1 MRRGFRARLT
11 TTVIALVVAAVAIVS
26 VTSYVLVRQSLRDQL
41 VADSIDLAEFAVLE
55 LASTAQLPVD
65 ADRVSFED
73 SGLTER
79 FLRRGVTGVF
89 VDFGDADPY
98 ASSPEYLSTPALI
111 SPEVVALVDRGNF
124 GYQFLQVSG
133 DSLLVV
139 AAERPSGPPVMYLF
153 FDAGVVEQA
162 LGNLWRF
169 LAVGAG
175 VVIAISVITAG
186 AVARGVLR
194 PVRTA
199 GAAAQQL
206 AAGDLATRVSV
217 ESDDEFGR
225 MSEAFNTM
233 AATVEAQI
241 VALEEAEARERR
253 FVADVSHE
261 LRTPL
266 TGLSNEAQLLEAGL
280 HTIEGPTRRAAE
292 LLIGDVGR
300 LCRLV
305 DELLEISRLE
315 SGDASLDLTETDL
328 ARFLQAMITARL
340 PGAHL
345 VVSAAG
351 PVLCDRRG
359 LERIVG
365 NLLDNAAA
373 HAPGATVEVAA
384 SVTDGMLRLTVSD
397 DGPGIDDESLDRLFD
412 RFFKSDPARQGG
424 SGLGLAIAR
433 QHARRLGGDITVAR
447 RPVGSGLRFELAVPV
462 TVLLPDGDD
471 DETGRSHDEGVTDET
486 ERRMS

>member
-1 MRRGFRARLT
+1 VTPCWWWRRNAPR
-11 TTVIALVVAAVAIVS
+11 
-26 VTSYVLVRQSLRDQL
+26 
-41 VADSIDLAEFAVLE
+41 E
-55 LASTAQLPVD
+55 
-65 ADRVSFED
+65 
-73 SGLTER
+73 
-79 FLRRGVTGVF
+79 
-89 VDFGDADPY
+89 
-98 ASSPEYLSTPALI
+98 
-111 SPEVVALVDRGNF
+111 
-124 GYQFLQVSG
+124 
-133 DSLLVV
+133 
-139 AAERPSGPPVMYLF
+139 PPVFYLF
-153 FDAGVVEQA
+153 FDSAVVDQA

-233 AATVEAQI
+233 AATLEAQI

-266 TGLSNEAQLLEAGL
+266 TGLSNEAHLLAAGL

-292 LLIGDVGR
+292 LLIDDVGR
-300 LCRLV
+300 LRRLV

-315 SGDASLDLTETDL
+315 SGDGAVELTETDL
-328 ARFLQAMITARL
+328 ARFLQAMVAARLPTARL
-340 PGAHL
+340 L
-345 VVSAAG
+345 VPDSN

-373 HAPGATVEVAA
+373 HAPEATVEVAA
-384 SVTDGMLRLTVSD
+384 SVTDGVLRLTVTD
-397 DGPGIDDESLDRLFD
+397 DGPGVGEGSLERLFD
-412 RFFKSDPARQGG
+412 RFFKADAARQGG

-433 QHARRLGGDITVAR
+433 QHARRLGGDITVTRHPA
-447 RPVGSGLRFELAVPV
+447 GSGLSFEVTVPV

-471 DETGRSHDEGVTDET
+471 DETRRSHDEGVTDEI